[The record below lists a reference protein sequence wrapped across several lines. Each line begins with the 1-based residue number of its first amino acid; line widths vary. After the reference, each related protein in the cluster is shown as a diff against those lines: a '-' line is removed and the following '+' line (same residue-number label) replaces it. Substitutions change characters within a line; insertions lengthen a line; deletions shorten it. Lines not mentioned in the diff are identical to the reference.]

1 MAIIF
6 SQSKGMMG
14 KRLKKIYKQE
24 AETLRLLEN
33 QKAELAKAIEE
44 NVKLIQDEL
53 EEESPA
59 EMKIR
64 QEIEDL
70 TERVGL
76 LNTQLTKVITRIE
89 STYIN
94 NGLKE
99 LPNC

>member
-1 MAIIF
+1 
-6 SQSKGMMG
+6 MMG

>member
-1 MAIIF
+1 
-6 SQSKGMMG
+6 MG
-14 KRLKKIYKQE
+14 KKLKKIYKQE

>member
-1 MAIIF
+1 
-6 SQSKGMMG
+6 MG